1 MEVERPLACLHRC
14 HSACLQERWQRQL
27 AEGRP
32 ASCPACQLACGDSD
46 LRRLGVEAH
55 NSGNTDRAQLQV
67 CDHGGLQDGDAS
79 EPDQRRFDCAF
90 VWFHHI
96 YSSKKIAA
104 IADSAKAHAIGGLLK
119 CGSPGVLIC
128 EGRSGRNKDD
138 IGAFLKEISCLSWQ
152 AMSVRANMPGRDGEA
167 RRLHERLC
175 RVRDEG
181 MGDLA
186 DALAKADSS
195 MLGTF
200 KTAILKM

>member
-1 MEVERPLACLHRC
+1 MIEQGRGRTRTREGVVVSDRPDKSAVVLVKRQILHRRYGK
-14 HSACLQERWQRQL
+14 AIVL
-27 AEGRP
+27 
-32 ASCPACQLACGDSD
+32 
-46 LRRLGVEAH
+46 
-55 NSGNTDRAQLQV
+55 
-67 CDHGGLQDGDAS
+67 
-79 EPDQRRFDCAF
+79 
-90 VWFHHI
+90 
-96 YSSKKIAA
+96 SKKYMVHDERNEARVG
-104 IADSAKAHAIGGLLK
+104 DR
-119 CGSPGVLIC
+119 VLIC